1 MASKLSKGYFATLKG
16 KKVIFKVVNSFP
28 DIKVQFVDNF
38 GDYKVKILNSKS
50 SIKETIKIQIVN
62 SFSDVKFQKT
72 NSHADFEAFIE

>member
-62 SFSDVKFQKT
+62 DETEDIFKILGKFFK
-72 NSHADFEAFIE
+72 E